1 VTTTLLF
8 LHAGDD
14 WIRGSEIVL
23 LNLLSRLDRARYRS
37 LLVCNQEILAARA
50 REIEGVEA
58 RVLDIPEVM
67 VEGTSVR
74 LPLLR
79 WLQTVRLLRA
89 EIRAQGVALV
99 YCNSALPCQVGYF
112 AAKSIGLPVVAHL
125 HAPYTRRYAWLY
137 RFHRAD
143 AAIFVSRFVR
153 GLLENRVRFKNPPL
167 VIHNGVDTDR
177 FSPAPRDPSHRARL
191 GIPPDVLVIG
201 QVGSLIRRKGPRLAI
216 QAMAEPGPTRRGI
229 HLVLVGDG
237 PEAAALRAL
246 ATSLGVSDRVHFM
259 GQQPDPVPFYRH
271 VFDVN
276 LLASRSEAMGLALL
290 EGSACG
296 LPGIGADA
304 QGTPE
309 ALVEGE
315 SGLLFPAQDH
325 LALTRVIERFADDP
339 ELRATMG
346 RRARE
351 VALERFT
358 LDRQVAEIE
367 EVIAG
372 LLASARER

>member
-1 VTTTLLF
+1 
-8 LHAGDD
+8 
-14 WIRGSEIVL
+14 
-23 LNLLSRLDRARYRS
+23 
-37 LLVCNQEILAARA
+37 
-50 REIEGVEA
+50 
-58 RVLDIPEVM
+58 
-67 VEGTSVR
+67 
-74 LPLLR
+74 
-79 WLQTVRLLRA
+79 
-89 EIRAQGVALV
+89 
-99 YCNSALPCQVGYF
+99 
-112 AAKSIGLPVVAHL
+112 
-125 HAPYTRRYAWLY
+125 
-137 RFHRAD
+137 
-143 AAIFVSRFVR
+143 
-153 GLLENRVRFKNPPL
+153 
-167 VIHNGVDTDR
+167 
-177 FSPAPRDPSHRARL
+177 
-191 GIPPDVLVIG
+191 
-201 QVGSLIRRKGPRLAI
+201 
-216 QAMAEPGPTRRGI
+216 
-229 HLVLVGDG
+229 
-237 PEAAALRAL
+237 
-246 ATSLGVSDRVHFM
+246 M